1 MGLARNGRDYV
12 AGLKARGPQNVWIAG
27 RKVGDVAEDPF
38 FERPI
43 GTIAALYDLQSD
55 GSHGVRMTAPDADGA
70 YGISFMIPR
79 SQNDLADRRRAM
91 EVWADA
97 TFGMVGRS
105 PDYCNTVLMAFDET
119 GFFHQLG
126 KDFGDN
132 LNSYY
137 RHCRDNDLF
146 LTHAIVNPQVDRSK
160 TSAEQENPYMHLG
173 VVAENADGLIVRG
186 AKMLAT
192 HGPTAD
198 ELIVYPL
205 PGSVAPGEEKYALA
219 FGIPTN
225 APGLKFIC
233 REPFDDGSMSQ
244 WDHPLGSRFEE
255 PDAMVVFDD
264 VLIPWD
270 RVFLHNN
277 VAMANRLFTS
287 ASIQNNTGHQ
297 TAVRGLAKCRF
308 MAALAIAMSRSVK
321 TDVFLHVQEQLGEI
335 LGYLQLI
342 EGALLLSEQKAEPT
356 ESGAIRPAWPPLQS
370 IRYHLPRMYE
380 RMVQVVQV
388 IGAGGLLISPTR
400 QDMESEIGPDI
411 AAYYRG
417 AGIDAETRIHLAKL
431 AWDATGT
438 QFGQRMLQ
446 YERYYAGDPVR
457 VAATLYQRQNVDE
470 LMRLIGRALSGDVM
484 TMQKRIG

>member
-1 MGLARNGRDYV
+1 MIRNGSDYI
-12 AGLKARGPQNVWIAG
+12 AGLKTHGKKNVWIAG
-27 RKVGDVAEDPF
+27 QKVADVASDAF
-38 FERPI
+38 FKRPI
-43 GTIAALYDLQSD
+43 EAIAALYDLQASNEP
-55 GSHGVRMTAPDADGA
+55 GVKMSALGTGAADD

-79 SQNDLADRRRAM
+79 STSDIADRRKAM
-91 EVWADA
+91 AVWASA

-105 PDYCNTVLMAFDET
+105 PDYCNTVLMAFEET
-119 GFFHQLG
+119 GFFRQLG
-126 KDFGDN
+126 EDFGKN
-132 LNSYY
+132 LTSYY
-137 RHCRDNDLF
+137 DYCRKNDLF
-146 LTHAIVNPQVDRSK
+146 LTHAIVNPQTDRSK
-160 TSAEQENPYMHLG
+160 SSAEQENPFAHLG
-173 VVAENADGLIVRG
+173 IVKESGDGLVVRG

-219 FGIPTN
+219 FGIPTDT
-225 APGLKFIC
+225 PGLKFIC
-233 REPFDDGSMSQ
+233 REPFDDGTMSQ

-255 PDAMVVFDD
+255 PDAMVVFED

-277 VAMANRLFTS
+277 VPLANKLFTS
-287 ASIQNNTGHQ
+287 ASIQNYTGHQ
-297 TAVRGLAKCRF
+297 TAVRGLAKCQ
-308 MAALAIAMSRSVK
+308 LLVGIAIAVSRSVK
-321 TDVFLHVQEQLGEI
+321 TDIFLHVQEQLGEI

-342 EGALLLSEQKAEPT
+342 EGALHLSELTAEPT
-356 ESGAIRPAWPPLQS
+356 ETGAMRPGWPPLQT

-380 RMVQVVQV
+380 RIVKVVQV
-388 IGAGGLLISPTR
+388 IGAGGLLINPTH
-400 QDMESEIGPDI
+400 DDILSEIGPDI

-417 AGIDAETRIHLAKL
+417 AGVDAESRIHLGKL

-457 VAATLYQRQNVDE
+457 VASTLYLRRNVDD
-470 LMRLIGRALSGDVM
+470 LMAMVKRALSDDVM
-484 TMQKRIG
+484 KV

>member
-1 MGLARNGRDYV
+1 MIRNGKDYV
-12 AGLKARGPQNVWIAG
+12 AGLKKQRKKNVWIAG
-27 RKVGDVAEDPF
+27 RKVDDVTTDSVF
-38 FERPI
+38 KRPI
-43 GTIAALYDLQSD
+43 EAIAELFDLQC
-55 GSHGVRMTAPDADGA
+55 GRADGVKMA
-70 YGISFMIPR
+70 AGDKADPYGISFLVPR
-79 SQNDLADRRRAM
+79 SAEDIVDRRKAM
-91 EVWADA
+91 EVWARA

-105 PDYCNTVLMAFDET
+105 PDYCNTVLMAFEET

-126 KDFGDN
+126 QDFGRN
-132 LNSYY
+132 LTNYY
-137 RHCRDNDLF
+137 DYCRKNDLF
-146 LTHAIVNPQVDRSK
+146 LTHAIVNPQTDRSK
-160 TSAEQENPYMHLG
+160 TSKEQENEYAHLG
-173 VVAENADGLIVRG
+173 VVNKTADGLIVRG

-219 FGIPTN
+219 FGIPTDT
-225 APGLKFIC
+225 PGLKFIC
-233 REPFDDGSMSQ
+233 REPFDDGAMSR

-270 RVFLHNN
+270 RVFLHDN
-277 VAMANRLFTS
+277 VALANKLFNS

-297 TAVRGLAKCRF
+297 TAVRGLVKCQF
-308 MAALAIAMSRSVK
+308 LVGVAIAVSRSVK

-342 EGALLLSEQKAEPT
+342 EGALHLSELKAERT
-356 ESGAIRPAWPPLQS
+356 ESGAMRPAWPPLQT

-380 RMVQVVQV
+380 RIVKVVQV
-388 IGAGGLLISPTR
+388 IGAGGLLINPTR
-400 QDMESEIGPDI
+400 EDLASEVGPDI

-417 AGIDAETRIHLAKL
+417 AGVDAESRIHLGKL

-457 VAATLYQRQNVDE
+457 VGATLYLRQNVDE
-470 LMRLIGRALSGDVM
+470 LMSMVQRALSDDVM
-484 TMQKRIG
+484 KV

>member
-1 MGLARNGRDYV
+1 MIRNGKDYV
-12 AGLKARGPQNVWIAG
+12 AGLKAQASKNVWIAG
-27 RKVGDVAEDPF
+27 QKVADVTTDPF

-43 GTIAALYDLQSD
+43 DAIAKLYDLQ
-55 GSHGVRMTAPDADGA
+55 APRADGIKMSTRENGEDF
-70 YGISFMIPR
+70 GISFLVPR
-79 SQNDLADRRRAM
+79 SAEDVIDRRKAM
-91 EVWADA
+91 TVWAEA

-105 PDYCNTVLMAFDET
+105 PDYCNTVLMAFEET
-119 GFFHQLG
+119 KFFHQLG
-126 KDFGDN
+126 ADFGQN
-132 LNSYY
+132 LTNYY
-137 RHCRDNDLF
+137 NYCRSKDLF
-146 LTHAIVNPQVDRSK
+146 LTHAIVNPQTDRSK
-160 TSAEQENPYMHLG
+160 NSAEQENAYAHLG
-173 VVAENADGLIVRG
+173 VVSKNADGLIVRG

-205 PGSVAPGEEKYALA
+205 PGSVAAGEEKYALA
-219 FGIPTN
+219 FGIPTDT
-225 APGLKFIC
+225 PGLKFIC
-233 REPFDDGSMSQ
+233 REPFDDGTMSH

-264 VLIPWD
+264 VLIPWE
-270 RVFLHNN
+270 RVFLHDN
-277 VAMANRLFTS
+277 VALANKLFTS

-297 TAVRGLAKCRF
+297 TAVRGLAKCQF
-308 MAALAIAMSRSVK
+308 LVGVAIAVSRSVK

-342 EGALLLSEQKAEPT
+342 EGALHLSEQKAERT
-356 ESGAIRPAWPPLQS
+356 ESGAMRPAWPPLQT

-380 RMVQVVQV
+380 RIVKVVQV
-388 IGAGGLLISPTR
+388 IGAGGLLINPTR
-400 QDMESEIGPDI
+400 EDLGSEVGPDI

-417 AGIDAETRIHLAKL
+417 AGIDAESRIHLGKL

-457 VAATLYQRQNVDE
+457 VGATLYLRNNVDE
-470 LMRLIGRALSGDVM
+470 LMKMVQRALGDDIMKV
-484 TMQKRIG
+484 

>member
-1 MGLARNGRDYV
+1 MIRSGKDYV
-12 AGLKARGPQNVWIAG
+12 AGLKRQGKKDVWIAG
-27 RKVGDVAEDPF
+27 RRVGDVTTDPIF
-38 FERPI
+38 KRPI
-43 GTIAALYDLQSD
+43 EAIAALFDLQCGRAD
-55 GSHGVRMTAPDADGA
+55 GVRMTAGEKTDQ
-70 YGISFMIPR
+70 YGISFLVPR
-79 SQNDLADRRRAM
+79 SADDIIERRKAM
-91 EVWADA
+91 EVWARA

-105 PDYCNTVLMAFDET
+105 PDYCNTVLMAFEET

-126 KDFGDN
+126 QDFGKN
-132 LNSYY
+132 LTNYY
-137 RHCRDNDLF
+137 DYCRKNDLF
-146 LTHAIVNPQVDRSK
+146 LTHAIVNPQTDRSK
-160 TSAEQENPYMHLG
+160 TSKEQESAYAHLG
-173 VVAENADGLIVRG
+173 VVNKNADGLIVRG

-205 PGSVAPGEEKYALA
+205 PGSVAAGEEKYALA
-219 FGIPTN
+219 FGIPTDT
-225 APGLKFIC
+225 PGLKFIC
-233 REPFDDGSMSQ
+233 REPFDDGAMSH

-270 RVFLHNN
+270 RVFLHDN
-277 VAMANRLFTS
+277 VAMANKLFTS

-297 TAVRGLAKCRF
+297 TAVRGLIKCQF
-308 MAALAIAMSRSVK
+308 LVGVAIAVSRSVK

-342 EGALLLSEQKAEPT
+342 EGALHLSELKAEKT
-356 ESGAIRPAWPPLQS
+356 ESGAMRPAWPPLQT

-380 RMVQVVQV
+380 RIVKVVQV
-388 IGAGGLLISPTR
+388 IGAGGLLINPTR
-400 QDMESEIGPDI
+400 EDLGSEVGPDI

-417 AGIDAETRIHLAKL
+417 AGVDAESRIHLGKL

-457 VAATLYQRQNVDE
+457 VGATLYLRQNVDD
-470 LMRLIGRALSGDVM
+470 LMSMVKRALSDDVM
-484 TMQKRIG
+484 TV

>member
-1 MGLARNGRDYV
+1 MVRNGEQYI
-12 AGLKARGPQNVWIAG
+12 AGLKAQKQKNVWIAG
-27 RKVGDVAEDPF
+27 SKVGDVVEDPF
-38 FERPI
+38 FTRPI
-43 GTIAALYDLQSD
+43 EAIAKLYDLQ
-55 GSHGVRMTAPDADGA
+55 HARADGVKMSA
-70 YGISFMIPR
+70 RDSSGDYGISFMVPQSDEDIV
-79 SQNDLADRRRAM
+79 DRRKAM
-91 EVWADA
+91 TVWANA

-105 PDYCNTVLMAFDET
+105 PDYCNTVLMAFEET
-119 GFFHQLG
+119 GFFRQLG
-126 KDFGDN
+126 EDFGKN
-132 LNSYY
+132 LTNYY
-137 RHCRDNDLF
+137 DYCRQNDLF
-146 LTHAIVNPQVDRSK
+146 LTHAIVNPQTDRSK
-160 TSAEQENPYMHLG
+160 TSAEQENVYAHLR
-173 VVAENADGLIVRG
+173 VVEENSDGLIVRG

-198 ELIVYPL
+198 EIIVYPL

-219 FGIPTN
+219 FGIPTDT
-225 APGLKFIC
+225 PGLKFIC
-233 REPFDDGSMSQ
+233 REPFDDGNMSR

-255 PDAMVVFDD
+255 PDAMVVFED

-277 VAMANRLFTS
+277 VQLANKLFTS

-297 TAVRGLAKCRF
+297 TAVRGLAKCQF
-308 MAALAIAMSRSVK
+308 LVGIAIAVSRSVK

-342 EGALLLSEQKAEPT
+342 EGALHLSELKAERT
-356 ESGAIRPAWPPLQS
+356 ESGAMRPAWPPLQT

-380 RMVQVVQV
+380 RIVKVVQV
-388 IGAGGLLISPTR
+388 IGAGGLLINPTR
-400 QDMESEIGPDI
+400 EDILSEVGPDI

-417 AGIDAETRIHLAKL
+417 AGVDAESRIHLGKL

-457 VAATLYQRQNVDE
+457 VASTLYLRQNADD
-470 LMRLIGRALSGDVM
+470 LMAMVKRALSDDVM
-484 TMQKRIG
+484 NV

>member
-1 MGLARNGRDYV
+1 VVRSGQDYI
-12 AGLKARGPQNVWIAG
+12 AGLKERGPSNVWIAG
-27 RKVGDVAEDPF
+27 RKVDDVTSSPF
-38 FERPI
+38 FKRPI
-43 GTIAALYDLQSD
+43 ETIAALFDLQASN
-55 GSHGVRMTAPDADGA
+55 SRGVPMGTQDGA
-70 YGISFMIPR
+70 GGYGLSFLIPR
-79 SQNDLADRRRAM
+79 NKEDLTARRLAM
-91 EVWADA
+91 EVWAEA
-97 TFGMVGRS
+97 SFGMVGRS
-105 PDYCNTVLMAFDET
+105 PDYCNTVLMAFEET

-132 LNSYY
+132 LSAYY

-146 LTHAIVNPQVDRSK
+146 LTHAIVNPQTDRSRSSK
-160 TSAEQENPYMHLG
+160 EQDNTYMHLC
-173 VVAENADGLIVRG
+173 VVEEKSEGLIVRG

-205 PGSVAPGEEKYALA
+205 PGSVVPGEERYALA

-225 APGLKFIC
+225 TPGLKFIC
-233 REPFDDGSMSQ
+233 REPFDDGSMSN

-255 PDAMVVFDD
+255 PDAMVVFED
-264 VLIPWD
+264 VLIPWE

-277 VAMANRLFTS
+277 VAMANKLFTS

-297 TAVRGLAKCRF
+297 TAVRGLAKCKF

-321 TDVFLHVQEQLGEI
+321 TDVFLHVQEQLGEV

-342 EGALLLSEQKAEPT
+342 EGALHLAEQKAEPT

-370 IRYHLPRMYE
+370 VRYHLPRFYE

-388 IGAGGLLISPTR
+388 IGAGGLLISPTHDDLR
-400 QDMESEIGPDI
+400 SDIGGDI
-411 AAYYRG
+411 DAYYRG
-417 AGIDAETRIHLAKL
+417 AGVDAERRIHLAKL

-470 LMRLIGRALSGDVM
+470 LMGLVDRALSDGVM
-484 TMQKRIG
+484 KV

>member
-1 MGLARNGRDYV
+1 MIRNGEQYI
-12 AGLKARGPQNVWIAG
+12 AGLRAHGSKNVWIAG
-27 RKVGDVAEDPF
+27 RKVADVVDDPF
-38 FERPI
+38 FVRPI
-43 GTIAALYDLQSD
+43 EAIAKLYDLQHGRPDNVRMAASDSD
-55 GSHGVRMTAPDADGA
+55 GD
-70 YGISFMIPR
+70 YGISFMVPQTGDDIV
-79 SQNDLADRRRAM
+79 DRRKAM
-91 EVWADA
+91 TVWANA

-105 PDYCNTVLMAFDET
+105 PDYCNTVLMAFEET
-119 GFFHQLG
+119 GFFRQLG
-126 KDFGDN
+126 EDFGKN
-132 LNSYY
+132 LTNYY
-137 RHCRDNDLF
+137 DHCRQNDLF
-146 LTHAIVNPQVDRSK
+146 LTHAIVNPQTDRSK
-160 TSAEQENPYMHLG
+160 TSAEQENIYAHLR
-173 VVAENADGLIVRG
+173 VVEENSDGLIVRG

-198 ELIVYPL
+198 EIIVYPL

-219 FGIPTN
+219 FGIPTDT
-225 APGLKFIC
+225 PGLKFIC
-233 REPFDDGSMSQ
+233 REPFDDGQMSR

-255 PDAMVVFDD
+255 PDAMVVFED

-277 VAMANRLFTS
+277 VPMANKLFTS

-297 TAVRGLAKCRF
+297 TAIRGLAKCRF
-308 MAALAIAMSRSVK
+308 LVGIAIAVSRSVK

-342 EGALLLSEQKAEPT
+342 EGALHLSELKAERT
-356 ESGAIRPAWPPLQS
+356 ESGAMRPAWPPLQT

-380 RMVQVVQV
+380 RIVKVVQV
-388 IGAGGLLISPTR
+388 IGAGGLLINPTR
-400 QDMESEIGPDI
+400 EDILSEIGPDI

-417 AGIDAETRIHLAKL
+417 AGVDAESRIHLGKL

-457 VAATLYQRQNVDE
+457 VAATLYMRQNADD
-470 LMRLIGRALSGDVM
+470 LIAMVNRALSDDVM
-484 TMQKRIG
+484 SV